1 MHAYDVRSATNF
13 LFVKADPVDAAPVQ
27 QKLREEGIL
36 VRHFKADRL
45 KAWLRVTVGTTE
57 DMEIVTDKLLDYC
70 RSV

>member
-1 MHAYDVRSATNF
+1 
-13 LFVKADPVDAAPVQ
+13 VQ

-45 KAWLRVTVGTTE
+45 KCWLRVTVGNTE
-57 DMEIVTDKLLDYC
+57 DMEIVTEKLIEYC